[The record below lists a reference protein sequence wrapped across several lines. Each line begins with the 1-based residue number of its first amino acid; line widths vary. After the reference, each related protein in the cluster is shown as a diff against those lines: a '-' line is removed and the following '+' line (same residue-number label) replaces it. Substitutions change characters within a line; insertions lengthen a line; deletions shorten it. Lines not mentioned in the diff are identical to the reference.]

1 MKMIFMKAV
10 LFCFLAFLISA
21 AILQTEAAGSCTLSG
36 CGGGESWT
44 ATAQSFM
51 SSDVP
56 LAGISASDTAGSD
69 LAKSGSFKAG
79 IDVGLPLNKTAKG
92 TIPDLEGVYVTPG
105 SRDELFV
112 APEML
117 KSLDALSEDEVVLD
131 VSNAESS
138 GRSHLRGAINIPA
151 RSFFEEN
158 STMRNASDLA
168 GILGRAGIS
177 RDDSVMVYSDT
188 FASGEAT
195 AVLWALLCLGQES
208 VRTLDGGLDNWIGA
222 SLPLET
228 KSNSLHPAE
237 YVPGLPKEFA
247 ADYDLVQSGD
257 VQKVDARSI
266 LDYGRSRIEDATFIG
281 PDDVLLEGRLKPNLN
296 DTFARLNES
305 RPVVVYSDDIYSAS
319 VVWLALKLMDYD
331 ARIGLWQDRQEE
343 EAVRAND
350 GLPQSIRVGSE

>member
-1 MKMIFMKAV
+1 MKMIFMKTA
-10 LFCFLAFLISA
+10 LFCFLAFLISSA
-21 AILQTEAAGSCTLSG
+21 AVQPAEGGCSVGG

-56 LAGISASDTAGSD
+56 IVGVTASDTARSD

-79 IDVGLPLNKTAKG
+79 IDVGLPANRTANG
-92 TIPDLEGVYVTPG
+92 TIPDLAGVYVTPG

-117 KSLDALSEDEVVLD
+117 KPLDALSEDEVVLD

-151 RSFFEEN
+151 RSFFQEN
-158 STMRNASDLA
+158 STMRNARDLA
-168 GILGRAGIS
+168 GMLGRAGIS

-208 VRTLDGGLDNWIGA
+208 VRALDGGLDNWIGA

-228 KSNSLHPAE
+228 KSNSLLTAE
-237 YVPGLPKEFA
+237 YVPGLSREFA
-247 ADYDLVQSGD
+247 ADYYLVRSGD

-266 LDYGRSRIEDATFIG
+266 IDYGRDRIENATFIC
-281 PDDVLLEGRLKPNLN
+281 PDDVLLDGRLKPNLN

-305 RPVVVYSDDIYSAS
+305 RPVVVYSNDIYSAS
-319 VVWLALKLMDYD
+319 VVWFALKLMDYD
-331 ARIGLWQDRQEE
+331 ASIRLWQEQQEE

-350 GLPQSIRVGSE
+350 GPAWQSIRVGSE